1 MRHIIHDWNDE
12 ECIKILR
19 NVGANC
25 EKGNR
30 VLIAEWVITEPNV
43 ADMGKLLDIEMLLY
57 LTGRERTVQEYS
69 DLLRAAGFEYSGI
82 TPTDSVVS
90 VVEGVYAG

>member
-1 MRHIIHDWNDE
+1 
-12 ECIKILR
+12 
-19 NVGANC
+19 
-25 EKGNR
+25 
-30 VLIAEWVITEPNV
+30 
-43 ADMGKLLDIEMLLY
+43 MLLY